1 MKRNHSPVDEGIP
14 AQLTGKT
21 IWKMVQLTPMAIGA
35 VLLILAIA
43 LEHPDLLGTKTNT
56 TVTDDGFLSYLFAK
70 KWFFFL

>member
-1 MKRNHSPVDEGIP
+1 
-14 AQLTGKT
+14 
-21 IWKMVQLTPMAIGA
+21 MAIGA